1 MSTSALL
8 EVLEVYFEAFAEHDP
23 IRRGEL
29 LAQCLTPDCAI
40 WGHSHVYAGYASI
53 SEKIAGFHT
62 NFPDCRLVLASGLM
76 TFDNIARSA
85 NAIVRRDGSVVA
97 RGETVSEIAP
107 DGRLCRIV
115 PLWETNLPPLPESW
129 PAHLAVQLLP
139 KVSRAQAMID
149 ALVARFFSAFDN
161 RDGAKPRLAD
171 LVDCFTDKATIVRR
185 SDAGAET
192 YTVEEFALPRIKLLT
207 QGTLLNFHEKEISST
222 TQIFHGIATR
232 TSLYGKS
239 GLLDGNDYSG
249 SGTKCFQ
256 LVDLGSGWRISSLA
270 WVDDDSPS

>member
-1 MSTSALL
+1 MNISALL
-8 EVLEVYFEAFAEHDP
+8 EVLEVYFEAFAERDP
-23 IRRGEL
+23 IRRNEL

-115 PLWETNLPPLPESW
+115 LLWDADLPPIPDSW
-129 PAHLAVQLLP
+129 PAHLAVHPLP
-139 KVSRAQAMID
+139 KVRSAEQHFLD
-149 ALVARFFSAFDN
+149 FDTGARN
-161 RDGAKPRLAD
+161 DGDRPVPLW
-171 LVDCFTDKATIVRR
+171 C
-185 SDAGAET
+185 G
-192 YTVEEFALPRIKLLT
+192 
-207 QGTLLNFHEKEISST
+207 
-222 TQIFHGIATR
+222 
-232 TSLYGKS
+232 SLGE
-239 GLLDGNDYSG
+239 
-249 SGTKCFQ
+249 
-256 LVDLGSGWRISSLA
+256 R
-270 WVDDDSPS
+270 